1 MKRTAWGMWGI
12 PLLVAACP
20 GKGGVGADAGS
31 DAGVVPDEGVFETAA
46 PADEAG
52 PTDTGGTDDAVG
64 PDAREA
70 LVPPNDPAL
79 GDIGAD
85 IADEAPADP
94 GLDHGETPEPDLSPD
109 GIGPLCFPD
118 KTKPG
123 LKGPNYDQF
132 HPVVASHCLGTNHQD
147 IHDVELVVFL
157 GDSVTVGTPSL
168 EHLLPIDNAHFW
180 RNQLAEW
187 LTDRYDLSQGN
198 GLDWNLWKMYDPFSG
213 KGGQVVAGDFRNCA
227 KWGARTDDFLEGG
240 RQIPECFPEGG
251 SDRRTLVVFTMGGND
266 ISKITEDGGNATPE
280 EVAAGYPHEWDLAY
294 RTIAYL
300 EEAVAWLKDPARF
313 PNGSWVIFASPYEF
327 TDGTGKTDACSPQ
340 FVLDIPGIG
349 PVDLSQF
356 DLSLAALAGM
366 KEWEKPEV
374 LEDIVIWMLEQ
385 YMRIAVQY
393 QADMIF
399 LLEHF
404 CGHGYVATGPEADP
418 ENRCYEGPDAELYF
432 DVTCIHPSAAGHT
445 AIYQMFRAVVE
456 E

>member
-1 MKRTAWGMWGI
+1 MKGTGWGMWGI
-12 PLLVAACP
+12 PILVAACP
-20 GKGGVGADAGS
+20 GKGTVGTDAGL
-31 DAGVVPDEGVFETAA
+31 DTGKVADEGVSEVSVSDDIG
-46 PADEAG
+46 PADPGGWDDEAG
-52 PTDTGGTDDAVG
+52 FDRPDDS
-64 PDAREA
+64 
-70 LVPPNDPAL
+70 VPPDDP
-79 GDIGAD
+79 
-85 IADEAPADP
+85 APADP
-94 GLDHGETPEPDLSPD
+94 GSDGPADPAPSDPGADDEGTPAPDLPPD

-132 HPVVASHCLGTNHQD
+132 HPVVASHCYGTNHQE

-157 GDSVTVGTPSL
+157 GDSVTVGTPNL
-168 EHLLPIDNAHFW
+168 EHLLPIDNAHFF

-187 LTDRYDLSQGN
+187 LTDRYDLSQGT
-198 GLDWNLWKMYDPFSG
+198 GLDWGRWKMYDLFSG
-213 KGGQVVAGDFRNCA
+213 KGGQVVAGDFRNCS

-240 RQIPECFPEGG
+240 KQIHECFPGGG
-251 SDRRTLVVFTMGGND
+251 SDKRTLVVFTMGGND
-266 ISKITEDGGNATPE
+266 ISKITEDGGVASPE
-280 EVAAGYPHEWDLAY
+280 EVAAGYPHQWDLAV

-313 PNGSWVIFASPYEF
+313 PNGSWVLFANPYEF
-327 TDGTGKTDACSPQ
+327 TDGTAQTDSCSPQ

-374 LEDIVIWMLEQ
+374 LADIVIWILEQ
-385 YMRIAVQY
+385 YMRIAVEY
-393 QADMIF
+393 QVDMIF

-404 CGHGYVATGPEADP
+404 CGHGYVATGPKADP

-432 DVTCIHPSAAGHT
+432 DVTCIHPSAAGHS
-445 AIYQMFRAVVE
+445 AMYRMFRAEVE